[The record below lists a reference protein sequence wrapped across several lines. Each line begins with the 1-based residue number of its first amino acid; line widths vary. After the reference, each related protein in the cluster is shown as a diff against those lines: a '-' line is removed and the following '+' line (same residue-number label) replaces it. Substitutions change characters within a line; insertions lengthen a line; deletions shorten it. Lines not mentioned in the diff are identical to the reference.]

1 MTLQDSARCGA
12 SLLIGGPPLR
22 GGQTRAATAHIPEA
36 KRAADPP
43 KTGTNRFKVEN
54 KKKGEEL
61 RPFPFHERKTCGSTA
76 VLAACWSAHGGRAG
90 DRQRLGGFELLGLL
104 EFLCHDFVSSVFW
117 SARCGRTLH
126 NMHVTG
132 HGFQRKNKLAMWL
145 EIRGMRKM
153 ARILKQCH
161 GLLGLI

>member
-1 MTLQDSARCGA
+1 MGDGLAIVNGLVA
-12 SLLIGGPPLR
+12 SSFLDFLSFFAMILFPP
-22 GGQTRAATAHIPEA
+22 
-36 KRAADPP
+36 
-43 KTGTNRFKVEN
+43 F
-54 KKKGEEL
+54 
-61 RPFPFHERKTCGSTA
+61 
-76 VLAACWSAHGGRAG
+76 
-90 DRQRLGGFELLGLL
+90 
-104 EFLCHDFVSSVFW
+104 FW